1 MTIQVELSAE
11 IQARLTAAALARG
24 VAPEKY
30 AGTLLEDALASPSGS
45 GRLTV
50 DEFHDMLRALAQG
63 SERLLNIPTEA
74 FTRES
79 FYEDRPDAEESV
91 PD

>member
-11 IQARLTAAALARG
+11 TQARLAAAARARG

-30 AGTLLEDALASPSGS
+30 AGTLLQDALAAPGGS

-50 DEFHDMLRALAQG
+50 EGFHDMLRALAQG
-63 SERLLNIPTEA
+63 SERLPSIPTEA

-79 FYEDRPDAEESV
+79 FYEDRT
-91 PD
+91 